1 MLSNQS
7 KREKSINIYDA
18 HDRCQL
24 IKRILFLFALSNRRG
39 RPPKQGLPFD
49 DFNDDEQEHAKKY
62 RMEEKE
68 TNGDGMQHED
78 GNGKLIIIYN
88 CNV

>member
-1 MLSNQS
+1 MP
-7 KREKSINIYDA
+7 INKAYYFYS
-18 HDRCQL
+18 HY
-24 IKRILFLFALSNRRG
+24 SNRRG

-78 GNGKLIIIYN
+78 GNGKLIIICN